1 MTNETLGGGDDRCVK
16 PSRDDYCTTK
26 SISGFANLTAREQ
39 QVACA
44 VAGGASNKEV
54 ARTLNIT
61 ERTIKAHVSAIFQK
75 LGARDRLHLSLIMN
89 GHLT

>member
-1 MTNETLGGGDDRCVK
+1 MKRLVVATAGAL
-16 PSRDDYCTTK
+16 SRVDTTSATPK
-26 SISGFANLTAREQ
+26 APVDIQSLTAREQ
-39 QVACA
+39 QVARA

-61 ERTIKAHVSAIFQK
+61 ERTIKAHVSAIFLK

-89 GHLT
+89 GHRIA

>member
-1 MTNETLGGGDDRCVK
+1 MKRLVVA
-16 PSRDDYCTTK
+16 TTGALNHIATTTALSK
-26 SISGFANLTAREQ
+26 AALDLQALTAREQ
-39 QVACA
+39 QVALA

-89 GHLT
+89 GHMTT